1 MWIPEV
7 FVVLCLRRNRGGN
20 NMLEKMTPWAGG
32 AALRQFPIIQSAAV
46 CRKESRF
53 QCESHLQNSI
63 FIQMVGKGW
72 SQR

>member
-1 MWIPEV
+1 
-7 FVVLCLRRNRGGN
+7 
-20 NMLEKMTPWAGG
+20 MLEKMTPWAGG